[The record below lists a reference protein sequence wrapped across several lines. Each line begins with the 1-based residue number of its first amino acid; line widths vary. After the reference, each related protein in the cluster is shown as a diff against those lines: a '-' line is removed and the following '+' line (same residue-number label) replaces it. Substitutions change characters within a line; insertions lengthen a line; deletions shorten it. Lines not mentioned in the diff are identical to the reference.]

1 MTSPAIPALRPLNSP
16 SAQAAIAS
24 SVARVA
30 LLAAGV
36 DGLYFLF
43 FLAVGS
49 PWLAWINVVS
59 VAMYAMAY
67 RLARRQRLHGAALLI
82 WLEAFPHAAIGTLM
96 TGWESGF
103 HYLLLMFI
111 PSVILTNSR
120 RKARAFVVAL
130 LVFLGALDFLARDLG
145 PLAPLSASALTAL
158 KWLNIVIFVT
168 MFSSLASYY
177 RQKIF
182 QAERSL
188 HAQATQ
194 DALTGLYN
202 RRYFQQMAEQELVRC
217 RRTGSSASLLIMD
230 IDFFKT
236 INDTYGHET
245 GDLVLI
251 SIARTLK
258 QGSREMDTLAR
269 WGGEEFVLL
278 MPGIDAA
285 EALVVAERFRQ
296 GVERTPV
303 IFSAGEIL
311 CTLSFGV
318 TQLLAGETLSA
329 AVGRADRAL
338 YRSKLDGK
346 NRVSIE

>member
-1 MTSPAIPALRPLNSP
+1 M
-16 SAQAAIAS
+16 
-24 SVARVA
+24 ARVA

-36 DGLYFLF
+36 DCLYFLF

-59 VAMYAMAY
+59 VAMYAGAY

-82 WLEAFPHAAIGTLM
+82 WLEAFPHAVIGTLM

-158 KWLNIVIFVT
+158 KWLNITIFVT

-194 DALTGLYN
+194 DALTGLHN
-202 RRYFQQMAEQELVRC
+202 RRYFQQVAEQELVRC

-230 IDFFKT
+230 IDFFKA

-278 MPGIDAA
+278 MPGIDAQ
-285 EALVVAERFRQ
+285 EALAVAERFRQ
-296 GVERTPV
+296 AVERTPI

-329 AVGRADRAL
+329 TVGRADRAL

-346 NRVSIE
+346 NRVSSE

>member
-1 MTSPAIPALRPLNSP
+1 MG
-16 SAQAAIAS
+16 
-24 SVARVA
+24 RVA

-36 DGLYFLF
+36 DCLYFVF
-43 FLAVGS
+43 FLAVDS

-59 VAMYAMAY
+59 VAMYALAY
-67 RLARRQRLHGAALLI
+67 RLARRQRLRWAALLI
-82 WLEAFPHAAIGTLM
+82 WLEAFPHAVIGTLM
-96 TGWESGF
+96 TGWDSGF

-111 PSVILTNSR
+111 PSVILTNAR
-120 RKARAFVVAL
+120 QKARAFVVAL
-130 LVFLGALDFLARDLG
+130 LVFLGVLDFLARELG
-145 PLAPLSASALTAL
+145 PLAPLSANALTAL
-158 KWLNIVIFVT
+158 KWLNITIFVT

-202 RRYFQQMAEQELVRC
+202 RRHFRLMAEQELARC
-217 RRTGSSASLLIMD
+217 NRTGNCASLLIMD
-230 IDFFKT
+230 IDFFKM

-245 GDLVLI
+245 GDLVLT

-258 QGSREMDTLAR
+258 QGVREMDTLAR

-296 GVERTPV
+296 AVAQTPV
-303 IFSAGEIL
+303 IFSSGEIH

-318 TQLLAGETLSA
+318 TQLEAGETLGA
-329 AVGRADRAL
+329 TIARADRAL
-338 YRSKLDGK
+338 YRSKVTGK
-346 NRVSIE
+346 NRVSSE